1 MAHFASFNRVGS
13 ILHELRF
20 VFDDEQLVLMLSVAG
35 FVQFVMLP
43 DVSMASMKYGFDDGG
58 QSAGLFE
65 LQS

>member
-1 MAHFASFNRVGS
+1 MAHFASFTRVGS
-13 ILHELRF
+13 RLQELRF
-20 VFDDEQLVLMLSVAG
+20 VLPDAQLVLLAFVDG

-58 QSAGLFE
+58 HLDGSLE

>member
-1 MAHFASFNRVGS
+1 MAHLASFNRVGS
-13 ILHELRF
+13 RLHEFRF
-20 VFDDEQLVLMLSVAG
+20 VLPEEQLVFVPFVDG